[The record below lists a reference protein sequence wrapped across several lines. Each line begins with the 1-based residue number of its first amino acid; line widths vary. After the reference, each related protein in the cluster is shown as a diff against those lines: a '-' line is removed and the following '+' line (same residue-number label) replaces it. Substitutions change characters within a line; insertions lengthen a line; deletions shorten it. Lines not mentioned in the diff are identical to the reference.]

1 MGDSLGRVTLFKM
14 QENSPSDWSTTI
26 LIDEAAD
33 GILHVGWLH
42 RLAKKFQTYF
52 TFISEISKFE
62 F

>member
-42 RLAKKFQTYF
+42 RLAYKFLAN
-52 TFISEISKFE
+52 FIFYE
-62 F
+62 